1 MGFNLCWR
9 LLKCDNSSTGLL
21 CSWNKIRW
29 CLADW
34 WFATDVP
41 WQMRH
46 LYLSTPI
53 RATGSSRGHVPRF
66 AEETVN
72 WLSMQTLNCAR
83 VRASGLTADL
93 KGRAAFSGAE
103 RYRWD
108 WHKTQSLEIHCS
120 VCAFCMCLIV
130 FVTMCCR
137 FFVMFLLWRHAPS
150 CSCSFCLTW
159 NDMKWHEMTWND
171 MKWHE
176 LTWID
181 MNWHELTWIDMN
193 WHELTWNNPNCT
205 KPTNKTIQITTK
217 RQMTKNMSKS
227 KTSHRHKKKL
237 TTISPCVSWSKVGYF
252 LGWSSTP
259 WAIGVMVGWSYHV
272 LFWQLIPSGNL
283 TYSYRK
289 SPFLIGKPSIN
300 GPFSIAM
307 LVYQRVFQATNST
320 RCNVDWSIKSW

>member
-29 CLADW
+29 CPADW

-83 VRASGLTADL
+83 VRASGLAADL
-93 KGRAAFSGAE
+93 KGRAVFSGAE

-108 WHKTQSLEIHCS
+108 WHMTQSLEIHCS
-120 VCAFCMCLIV
+120 VCV
-130 FVTMCCR
+130 FVCVWLFLSQCVAGFSWC
-137 FFVMFLLWRHAPS
+137 FFCGVMLRHVVVLFAWHEM
-150 CSCSFCLTW
+150 TW
-159 NDMKWHEMTWND
+159 NDMKWHEMTWN
-171 MKWHE
+171 
-176 LTWID
+176 
-181 MNWHELTWIDMN
+181 DMN

-205 KPTNKTIQITTK
+205 KPTNNMIQITTK

-227 KTSHRHKKKL
+227 QTSHRHKKKL
-237 TTISPCVSWSKVGYF
+237 TTISPCVSWSKVGYWGMVINP
-252 LGWSSTP
+252 LGLIWWDDHTMFCFESWYMWQTRINQDGAWTALLS
-259 WAIGVMVGWSYHV
+259 
-272 LFWQLIPSGNL
+272 LFH
-283 TYSYRK
+283 
-289 SPFLIGKPSIN
+289 
-300 GPFSIAM
+300 
-307 LVYQRVFQATNST
+307 ATNST
-320 RCNVDWSIKSW
+320 RCNVGWSIKSW